1 MKLGSKFPF
10 ESRVRLKPHDSKL
23 SWREVDMSREIRI
36 GRSLL
41 LVLLIAMSQTVWA
54 AEKSARLPPVR
65 IGYVSRSILDMPYI
79 IARDR
84 GFFREEGL
92 EPELIF
98 MKAAQTIPAML
109 AGGIDFGT
117 ATGTAVAAAVSGVDV
132 RVVFALTD
140 KPSFDLIALPSIT
153 TVQQLRGK
161 KLGVT
166 AYGALAEI
174 LARQILIANKVPA
187 DQVTFLPLGT
197 SDVTYLALKAGTID
211 ATMLQIPQ
219 NFLAQDE
226 GFRKLASGA
235 DVYRAVQGGLTTTK
249 ATISD
254 RPELVTKMIR
264 ATQRSLRLIR
274 NDKKY
279 ALEFIKGPYLDL
291 GKDRDRFAD
300 QIYDAALQYYLQSGT
315 VDEKLQREMIAV
327 AAQRVKAAQPVPPER
342 VFDFSFAQKVSES
355 LR

>member
-1 MKLGSKFPF
+1 M
-10 ESRVRLKPHDSKL
+10 
-23 SWREVDMSREIRI
+23 RI
-36 GRSLL
+36 GRSFL
-41 LVLLIAMSQTVWA
+41 LVLLVAAAGSQTVWA
-54 AEKSARLPPVR
+54 AEKSAKLATVR

-84 GFFREEGL
+84 GLFREEGL

-98 MKAAQTIPAML
+98 IKAAQTIPAML

-140 KPSFDLIALPSIT
+140 KPSFDLIAIPSIT
-153 TVQQLRGK
+153 SVQQLRGK

-197 SDVTYLALKAGTID
+197 SDVTYLALKAGTIE

-219 NFLAQDE
+219 NFLAMDE
-226 GFRKLASGA
+226 GFQKLASGA

-291 GKDRDRFAD
+291 GKDRDRFAE
-300 QIYDAALQYYLQSGT
+300 QIYNSALQYYLPSGA
-315 VDEKLQREMIAV
+315 VDEKLQREMIMV
-327 AAQRVKAAQPVPPER
+327 AAQRVKAPQPVAPER

>member
-1 MKLGSKFPF
+1 MAKISQAAF
-10 ESRVRLKPHDSKL
+10 S
-23 SWREVDMSREIRI
+23 
-36 GRSLL
+36 L
-41 LVLLIAMSQTVWA
+41 LVLLTFIAITKDFTWS
-54 AEKSARLPPVR
+54 AEKSAKLATVR

-84 GFFREEGL
+84 GLFREEGL

-98 MKAAQTIPAML
+98 IKAAQTVPAML

-132 RVVFALTD
+132 RIVFALTD
-140 KPSFDLIALPSIT
+140 KPSFDLIAAPSIT
-153 TVQQLRGK
+153 SVQQLRGK
-161 KLGVT
+161 KLGIT

-174 LARQILIANKVPA
+174 LARQILIAHKVPA
-187 DQVTFLPLGT
+187 DQVTFLPMGT

-219 NFLAQDE
+219 NFLAEEE

-291 GKDRDRFAD
+291 GKDRDRFAER
-300 QIYDAALQYYLQSGT
+300 IYEAALQYYLQSGI
-315 VDEKLQREMIAV
+315 VDEKLQREMISV
-327 AAQRVKAAQPVPPER
+327 AAQRVKPAQPVPPER
-342 VFDFSFAQKVSES
+342 VFDFSLAQKVSES
-355 LR
+355 FR

>member
-1 MKLGSKFPF
+1 MAK
-10 ESRVRLKPHDSKL
+10 
-23 SWREVDMSREIRI
+23 I
-36 GRSLL
+36 GQAAFSL
-41 LVLLIAMSQTVWA
+41 LVLLTFIAITKDFTWS
-54 AEKSARLPPVR
+54 AEKSAKLATVR

-84 GFFREEGL
+84 GLFREEGL

-98 MKAAQTIPAML
+98 IKAAQTVPAML

-132 RVVFALTD
+132 RIVFALTD
-140 KPSFDLIALPSIT
+140 KPSFDLIAASSIT
-153 TVQQLRGK
+153 SVQQLRGK
-161 KLGVT
+161 KLGIT

-174 LARQILIANKVPA
+174 LARQILIAHKVPA
-187 DQVTFLPLGT
+187 DQVTFLPMGT

-219 NFLAQDE
+219 NFLAEEE

-291 GKDRDRFAD
+291 GKDRDRFAER
-300 QIYDAALQYYLQSGT
+300 IYEAALQYYLQSGI
-315 VDEKLQREMIAV
+315 VDEKLQREMISV
-327 AAQRVKAAQPVPPER
+327 AAQRVKPAQPVPPER
-342 VFDFSFAQKVSES
+342 VFDFSLAQKVSES
-355 LR
+355 FR

>member
-1 MKLGSKFPF
+1 MTK
-10 ESRVRLKPHDSKL
+10 
-23 SWREVDMSREIRI
+23 IRQATF
-36 GRSLL
+36 SL
-41 LVLLIAMSQTVWA
+41 LVLLAFIAITNQSAWA
-54 AEKSARLPPVR
+54 AEKSAKLATVR

-84 GFFREEGL
+84 GLFREEGL

-98 MKAAQTIPAML
+98 MKAAQTVPAML
-109 AGGIDFGT
+109 AGGVDFGT
-117 ATGTAVAAAVSGVDV
+117 ATGTAVAAAVSGIDV
-132 RVVFALTD
+132 RIVFALTD
-140 KPSFDLIALPSIT
+140 KPSFDLIAAPSIT
-153 TVQQLRGK
+153 SVQQLRGK
-161 KLGVT
+161 KLGIT

-174 LARQILIANKVPA
+174 LARQILIAHKVPA

-211 ATMLQIPQ
+211 GTMLQIPQ
-219 NFLAQDE
+219 TFLAQDD
-226 GFRKLASGA
+226 GFRKLAAGA

-249 ATISD
+249 VTISD

-291 GKDRDRFAD
+291 GKDRHRFAE
-300 QIYDAALQYYLQSGT
+300 QIYDAALQYYLQAGT

-327 AAQRVKAAQPVPPER
+327 AAQRVKPAQPVPPER
-342 VFDFSFAQKVSES
+342 VFDFSFAQKVSET